1 MMTGTTKNELN
12 LAETRREKI
21 DVIVRKPYW
30 RGMLD
35 LDGVDERIVAGDFTV
50 AHFTA
55 LDELLDYLSRQPD
68 QSSAVADMEK
78 ATSTWSVDKMTGA
91 RRAMWFLFEGHPL
104 IRDLDVVRSK
114 RSVKTRRKIKM
125 RKPRKFSVYPEELPE
140 EMQEALENMSNS
152 APGEA
157 GTVPVPSMVMT
168 TRNKVCELAKAAQ
181 NANIAVEMSI
191 EAAIA
196 YERSLVRR
204 EKPLSPKTILSA
216 IRQVRDFA
224 RYIGADQEVMEHFA
238 ARIRVHER
246 KRSGFTPQK
255 EAKVLALP
263 DYAGIFGMA
272 LDMLGKAANTRHP
285 KGAQGLRNGAVAITL
300 FCPFPFR
307 VADTKLHFG
316 REILWDESGYRFNL
330 IVSKTQRP
338 FHAPVIPV
346 FGWFIDQLILQG
358 SGPEHLDD
366 LRSACFASKRALFV
380 NYNDTE
386 PHEGYVSYVWDRW
399 LGTGNHAARTK
410 LHDSFGHMG
419 ARGVELA
426 MRACG
431 HRSEKTAEAYRTRAY
446 EYLALERIHRD
457 QAADILDEEWE
468 EFFGKPALLGEIP
481 LSNRIS

>member
-1 MMTGTTKNELN
+1 MFDVDD
-12 LAETRREKI
+12 I
-21 DVIVRKPYW
+21 D
-30 RGMLD
+30 G
-35 LDGVDERIVAGDFTV
+35 RIAAGDFSLE
-50 AHFTA
+50 HFTY
-55 LDELLDYLSRQPD
+55 LDELLGYLSRQPD
-68 QSSAVADMEK
+68 QSSAVADIEK
-78 ATSTWSVDKMTGA
+78 FTANWAVEKMSGA

-140 EMQEALENMSNS
+140 EMQEALENMSNGV
-152 APGEA
+152 PGEA

-181 NANIAVEMSI
+181 NANIAVEMSV

-224 RYIGADQEVMEHFA
+224 GYIGADQEVMEHFA
-238 ARIRVHER
+238 ERIRIHDR

-263 DYAGIFGMA
+263 DYADIFGMA
-272 LDMLGKAANTRHP
+272 LDMLGRAAITRHP
-285 KGAQGLRNGAVAITL
+285 KRAQGLRNGAVAITL

-307 VADTKLHFG
+307 VADTRLHFG
-316 REILWDESGYRFNL
+316 REILWDGRGYRFNL
-330 IVSKTQRP
+330 IVSKTQRR
-338 FHAPVIPV
+338 FSAPVIPV

-358 SGPEHLDD
+358 ASPEHLDD
-366 LRSACFASKRALFV
+366 LRAACFSSKRALFV

-386 PHEGYVSYVWDRW
+386 PHDRYVSDVWGRW
-399 LGTGNHAARTK
+399 LGTGNHAARTH
-410 LHDSFGHMG
+410 LHDSFGLMG
-419 ARGVELA
+419 ARGVEL
-426 MRACG
+426 G
-431 HRSEKTAEAYRTRAY
+431 EYRKV
-446 EYLALERIHRD
+446 
-457 QAADILDEEWE
+457 W
-468 EFFGKPALLGEIP
+468 G
-481 LSNRIS
+481 S